1 MKPARFLKKLSA
13 AAAAGLIA
21 VCVLAGPASA
31 GGGNSGEITKAASAT
46 VSESYTVQNSGE
58 ITP

>member
-1 MKPARFLKKLSA
+1 VKPARFLKKLSA

-21 VCVLAGPASA
+21 ACVIAGPVSA
-31 GGGNSGEITKAASAT
+31 GGNSGEITKAAAVTES
-46 VSESYTVQNSGE
+46 SYTVQNSGE